1 MGSAASCWDPLYLT
15 NLKQALKYFKILSQR
30 KSTYLKIVWLITHS
44 YIHVMCFG
52 ANTEWNWIEND
63 VLNKC
68 LILFLF
74 FVSKLKRQQHS
85 IKWPVGQIV
94 IPEEVAVVTVWY
106 YGKNPHIIL
115 NHCYNRIWTSTFQYC
130 LCGQC
135 SSSSVRFYESPQ
147 IKVSNWNVKFIGLDG
162 RKNPRRDICVEV
174 FWNQTLRL
182 KIQRW
187 AARCA
192 LKYDGKL
199 KKRVI
204 REYWH
209 KKQKQ
214 MITLSTRVLFKNR
227 IIILSP

>member
-1 MGSAASCWDPLYLT
+1 MGSAWGQQGVSKGSTRGQQGVSMGSAASCWDPLDLT

-85 IKWPVGQIV
+85 IKCSVGHIV

-106 YGKNPHIIL
+106 FGKNPHIIL
-115 NHCYNRIWTSTFQYC
+115 NHCYNRIRTSTFQYC

-162 RKNPRRDICVEV
+162 RKKFCGR
-174 FWNQTLRL
+174 TLKSDPGAQNSKMSGKVRF
-182 KIQRW
+182 KMRW
-187 AARCA
+187 ETQE
-192 LKYDGKL
+192 KGH
-199 KKRVI
+199 KR
-204 REYWH
+204 
-209 KKQKQ
+209 
-214 MITLSTRVLFKNR
+214 
-227 IIILSP
+227 ILA